1 MSDKKDTERVAQK
14 LREQAVKYLEKE
26 GQHADKNVYSL
37 LAQRQSSSM
46 SNVRDNTLQ
55 LLFKEKAELNKLPQ
69 TNSINKAV
77 TATADI
83 TDLKQNILGQQTELR
98 SKIEH
103 PLPPQWKEIVD
114 PESGNPY
121 YWNTETQETSWTRP
135 EYKAPEPPKPISN
148 LPEGWIEKIHPAT
161 NQKYYFH
168 PATGKSSSELPS
180 VAPKTETMK
189 SSSKPSS
196 VPLIAANP
204 IKNDFQNSKMKGKTI
219 NEHSDEAAGRKKR
232 TFDLDMLDPS
242 TAKVFFILLLFFLL
256 SLFNFFFSFIS
267 IFFSQKV
274 KSSNDERMADSTAG
288 GSLWQQRP
296 YPAPSSAVNR
306 GSSSTASNIGP
317 AMRR

>member
-1 MSDKKDTERVAQK
+1 MSDKKDAERAAQK
-14 LREQAVKYLEKE
+14 LRDQAVKYLEKE
-26 GQHADKNVYSL
+26 GQHVDKNVYGL

-55 LLFKEKAELNKLPQ
+55 LLFKERSELNKLSQ
-69 TNSINKAV
+69 TNTVNKAV
-77 TATADI
+77 STAADI
-83 TDLKQNILGQQTELR
+83 TDLKQNLLGQQTELR

-168 PATGKSSSELPS
+168 SATGKSSSELPTA
-180 VAPKTETMK
+180 APKIDTTK
-189 SSSKPSS
+189 SSSKLAN
-196 VPLIAANP
+196 VPLVAANP
-204 IKNDFQNSKMKGKTI
+204 IKNDFQTSKMKGKSI
-219 NEHSDEAAGRKKR
+219 NENSDDAAGRKKR

-242 TAKVFFILLLFFLL
+242 TAKVLFCTLLLSSFFR
-256 SLFNFFFSFIS
+256 FF
-267 IFFSQKV
+267 
-274 KSSNDERMADSTAG
+274 
-288 GSLWQQRP
+288 
-296 YPAPSSAVNR
+296 
-306 GSSSTASNIGP
+306 
-317 AMRR
+317 